1 MKDYNSGSMHAIGEQ
16 IPLQHHPMEQGLV
29 GLLHLVVAPPLI
41 CLCCSLLS
49 FFKFF
54 IWNKF

>member
-1 MKDYNSGSMHAIGEQ
+1 MQAIGEHT
-16 IPLQHHPMEQGLV
+16 PLQHHPIVQGLV
-29 GLLHLVVAPPLI
+29 VLLHLFIAPPLI